1 MANENGRN
9 LAALFTETK
18 EELKEFAV
26 TRIDMLKSEM
36 RDKLA
41 AWKMAL
47 PMLIAALLLGL
58 TAWLVLTA
66 CLILAI
72 ANAFYGSAWA
82 YVWSTII
89 VGGAYV
95 LCAAVAATFA
105 LRGLKEEGIAPKR
118 TLRVLQADR
127 AWLSTEARS
136 QI

>member
-72 ANAFYGSAWA
+72 ANAFYGSVWA
-82 YVWSTII
+82 YVWATII
-89 VGGAYV
+89 VGVGYL
-95 LCAAVAATFA
+95 LCAAIAATFA